1 MKTPNRHCLPLAT
14 ALACLFAIGAST
26 NLQAAEPTPS
36 AWDIFADFRARLE
49 SDWDSQRADGVR
61 REDRDRARIRARF
74 GLTFTPA
81 GPFSF
86 GLRARSGDK
95 DSQQSP
101 HATVIDFDG
110 GDTGPNDI
118 NLDRWYAR
126 WQSGGGFVWAGRNNL
141 PFWMQNELFWDDD
154 VTPVGV
160 ALGHGNG
167 ALQLKAGYFAL
178 PVGMRDFSGN
188 LAGAQI
194 VYSGTLGDTGLSAAF
209 GGYDFDADRNDPD
222 AAKLRG
228 GNGRRDYTVLLAS
241 LQAKHTLA
249 GRPLA
254 LGLDTIHNTRNYAAS
269 EPARKQRDGF
279 VLSATYGQNKAAG
292 DWLTGYSYA
301 RIETL
306 AVNAAYAQD
315 DWLRWGS
322 ATQTDASDFKGHEF
336 RVGYALNARSNLL
349 LRLYL
354 VEAISSQQD
363 GKRLRLDYNI
373 AF

>member
-1 MKTPNRHCLPLAT
+1 MKTPFRKIALPLA
-14 ALACLFAIGAST
+14 ALAGLLGIGASANAHADST
-26 NLQAAEPTPS
+26 DS
-36 AWDIFADFRARLE
+36 AWDAYADFRARLE

-74 GLTFTPA
+74 GVTFTPA

-86 GLRARSGDK
+86 GVRARSGDK

-110 GDTGPNDI
+110 GDTGPDDL

-126 WQSGGGFVWAGRNNL
+126 WQNARSFAWAGRNNL
-141 PFWMQNELFWDDD
+141 PFWFQNELFWDDD
-154 VTPVGV
+154 VTPAGV
-160 ALGHGNG
+160 AVGHSLG
-167 ALQLKAGYFAL
+167 ALQFKAGYFAL
-178 PVGMRDFSGN
+178 PVGMRNFSGN
-188 LAGAQI
+188 LAGAQ
-194 VYSGTLGDTGLSAAF
+194 VAWAGTIDDTGLSAAF

-222 AAKLRG
+222 AAALRG

-241 LQAKHTLA
+241 LQAKRALA
-249 GRPLA
+249 GRPLT
-254 LGLDTIHNTRNYAAS
+254 LGLDAMHNTRNYAAS
-269 EPARKQRDGF
+269 EPARKQRDGV
-279 VLSATYGQNKAAG
+279 VLSAVYGQNKAGG
-292 DWLTGYSYA
+292 DWLAGYSYA
-301 RIETL
+301 RVETL
-306 AVNAAYAQD
+306 AANAAYAQD

-354 VEAISSQQD
+354 VEAISSRQD